1 MIDQCVASSVNHVVM
16 LGNMG
21 GYRSKLSEINKWK
34 RAAERYL
41 MKRLLFTIIHSG
53 ALTDEPGI
61 LHSYNIYSFRVMHL
75 FSHDLLGCRRE
86 IVWDTDDSLLR
97 TNFKR
102 IPREDLAE
110 VLIQTLIW
118 KEGFIRSLTHCYS
131 LTSLTYY
138 LFKLLADQ

>member
-41 MKRLLFTIIHSG
+41 MKRILFTIIHSG

-61 LHSYNIYSFRVMHL
+61 LLSYNIYSFRVMHS
-75 FSHDLLGCRRE
+75 FSYYLLGGRRE

-118 KEGFIRSLTHCYS
+118 KEGFIHSLTHYYS
-131 LTSLTYY
+131 LTSLTCYV
-138 LFKLLADQ
+138 FKLLADQ